1 MMPAGYSWIRHVISE
16 SAAQAQTGA
25 WLARTGF
32 LLWGMAV
39 LWLTVLS
46 RRRWGP
52 IGAFFLGAF
61 GIFMTGT
68 AAYSHKP
75 WQEGVPFDAFE
86 DLLHSVT
93 ATGMGMSFAIGVT
106 AILLSRREARLW
118 TRIYDLVAII
128 SAAVLPIG
136 MANAPA
142 IAGGLQRL
150 LFAMAYTW
158 FGLEALRSA
167 SGLRRDQPRRA

>member
-1 MMPAGYSWIRHVISE
+1 
-16 SAAQAQTGA
+16 
-25 WLARTGF
+25 
-32 LLWGMAV
+32 
-39 LWLTVLS
+39 
-46 RRRWGP
+46 
-52 IGAFFLGAF
+52 
-61 GIFMTGT
+61 MTGT

-167 SGLRRDQPRRA
+167 SGLRRDQLRRA